1 MARRTRRATKSP
13 RKAPPNRRQ
22 LARREV
28 ETVQLRRLWFAL
40 AAAGVV
46 VIAVLV
52 YGAYQEYVAK
62 PNAPVAMVNGV
73 PIQLRAYQHRVRYEQ
88 LQLAM
93 RAAELQDWQA
103 QLDPEAEGQE
113 FMVEYVSQQ
122 LQQIQTMV
130 PQVPYE
136 AVDTMI
142 DDELVRQEAEQR
154 GIAVGDEEL
163 QENVEEQFGYYRTP
177 PTPFPTPTP
186 VTETLSI
193 ATPVPTPTPMTLE
206 EYEKAY
212 KTFVDGLTERTGMSE
227 AELRGIFRNALLR
240 QKLQEALAAEVPTEA
255 DQVHA
260 RHILVETEEEA
271 QQLLER
277 LNGGE
282 AFDALAAEN
291 SIDDSN
297 KDDGGDLGWFPQGQM
312 VPAFEEAAFGA
323 EVDELVGP
331 VETSFGWH
339 IIRIEGHEV
348 RALDPAAL
356 QARQGQ
362 ALQEWLSEARLGE
375 GIENLWKPEMAPT
388 TAAS

>member
-1 MARRTRRATKSP
+1 
-13 RKAPPNRRQ
+13 
-22 LARREV
+22 
-28 ETVQLRRLWFAL
+28 VQLRRLWFAL

-154 GIAVGDEEL
+154 GIAVDDEEL

-339 IIRIEGHEV
+339 IIRVEGHEV